1 MPPRE
6 SSTTRWT
13 APPGPLRL
21 RRLTLGLKQVEVAAL
36 AGLSRE
42 QLIRL
47 EAGTSSPGW
56 RTAQRLAA
64 ALDCNAEEL
73 FPITSEAPVPAAPN
87 RSESDAEAADVLF
100 ETAPASRSAFDP
112 WDGDRP

>member
-1 MPPRE
+1 MSPRE

-73 FPITSEAPVPAAPN
+73 FPITSEAPAGGPTP
-87 RSESDAEAADVLF
+87 REA
-100 ETAPASRSAFDP
+100 TARQGRNVA
-112 WDGDRP
+112 G